1 MADVSDLSANAVIRW
16 QHKWYLPLI
25 FIMGFFLPATV
36 AGIGWG
42 DWRGG
47 FFFAGTARLLFVHHS
62 TFCVN
67 SLAHWLGETPFDD
80 KHTPKDHYFT
90 ALVTNGEGYHG
101 FHHQFPQDYRNAIK
115 WYQYDPTKWMI
126 WCCYKLGLAYNLK
139 TFPTN
144 EIAKGRYAMQLK
156 KLESEAAKIAW
167 PSEECD
173 LPVFD
178 WDEYQQL
185 CKTSGRCLVV
195 IAGFIHDVTTFMHE
209 HPGGLPLIKAKLGKD
224 ATTSFFGGVY
234 EHSRASHNMLTMLRV
249 GALAGGYELAAGKID
264 GPNNSNYVA
273 DGRLFRAEAFKKLPH
288 EEKLGIQKVSRS
300 LPSKLKK

>member
-1 MADVSDLSANAVIRW
+1 
-16 QHKWYLPLI
+16 
-25 FIMGFFLPATV
+25 
-36 AGIGWG
+36 
-42 DWRGG
+42 
-47 FFFAGTARLLFVHHS
+47 
-62 TFCVN
+62 
-67 SLAHWLGETPFDD
+67 
-80 KHTPKDHYFT
+80 
-90 ALVTNGEGYHG
+90 
-101 FHHQFPQDYRNAIK
+101 
-115 WYQYDPTKWMI
+115 MI

-185 CKTSGRCLVV
+185 CKTSGRSLVV

-224 ATTSFFGGVY
+224 ATTSFFGGVVSCPANTALA
-234 EHSRASHNMLTMLRV
+234 E
-249 GALAGGYELAAGKID
+249 GALTFPIFVILGSMSTVAPVITCLQCYVLARLRAATSWQQARLTCRTIPTTSQTD
-264 GPNNSNYVA
+264 ACS
-273 DGRLFRAEAFKKLPH
+273 GRKPSRNFLTKRSSVSKK
-288 EEKLGIQKVSRS
+288 SRDPCR
-300 LPSKLKK
+300 LN